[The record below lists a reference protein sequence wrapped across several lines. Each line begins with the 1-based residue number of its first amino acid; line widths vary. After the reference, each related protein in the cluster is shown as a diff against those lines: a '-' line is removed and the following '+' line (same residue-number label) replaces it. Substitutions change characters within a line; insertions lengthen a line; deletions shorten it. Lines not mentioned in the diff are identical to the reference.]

1 MNEAQGALGT
11 AGTAGRHFSI
21 IASPTVGFGFFC
33 FVLFLGYERGLDLK
47 VSLSVL

>member
-1 MNEAQGALGT
+1 MRPRAPWALQGPLDDTSASSPLLLWVLG
-11 AGTAGRHFSI
+11 
-21 IASPTVGFGFFC
+21 FC